1 MVSINQQAHPKPEPL
16 LSEEDALALAGRTD
30 TAALVAQAG
39 ALRDQGFGDLITYSR
54 KIFIPLT
61 QLCRDVCHYCTF
73 ARTPRRIEQAF
84 MPVEEVLELAQQG
97 REQGCQNP
105 SSASGS
111 RSRPM
116 PARRWRNSAMPVL
129 WNMLPP

>member
-73 ARTPRRIEQAF
+73 ARTPRRRSSRPYMAID
-84 MPVEEVLELAQQG
+84 EVLEQ
-97 REQGCQNP
+97 C
-105 SSASGS
+105 STVS
-111 RSRPM
+111 
-116 PARRWRNSAMPVL
+116 
-129 WNMLPP
+129 